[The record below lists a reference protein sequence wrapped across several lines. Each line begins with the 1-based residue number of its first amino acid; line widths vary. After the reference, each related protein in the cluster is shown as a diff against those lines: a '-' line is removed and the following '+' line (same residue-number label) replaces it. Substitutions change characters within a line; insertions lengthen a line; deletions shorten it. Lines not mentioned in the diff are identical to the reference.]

1 MTLVG
6 VARTVRL
13 PLRIDMQDDSSY
25 FPPVRP
31 VTLRLQKANVRDDM
45 LFVIGCQRCLVRRHI
60 GDIGIYW
67 RFFHMVVQQP
77 VGAYAC
83 LVEQPNGIGRL

>member
-1 MTLVG
+1 MTLVC

-31 VTLRLQKANVRDDM
+31 LTLRDDM

-60 GDIGIYW
+60 CDIGIYG
-67 RFFHMVVQQP
+67 RFFHMV
-77 VGAYAC
+77 YSSRWSLC
-83 LVEQPNGIGRL
+83 LSRRAT